1 MSKYDKFQVFSNNL
15 KNRFDNAMLFKMT
28 LIGNFSQPI
37 WLHWWC
43 YILLAPHHFPFCVH
57 VYFSSLFSSLL
68 PPPLGMWMMLQRE
81 TPEDF
86 VLATGE
92 THSVRQFVQ
101 LAFQEIGKEIV
112 WEGQAENEVGKDKQ
126 TGQVLIKV
134 RLWYCCGNS
143 L

>member
-1 MSKYDKFQVFSNNL
+1 MVALVVLYSFGSSSLSILRPCVF
-15 KNRFDNAMLFKMT
+15 FIPLF
-28 LIGNFSQPI
+28 
-37 WLHWWC
+37 
-43 YILLAPHHFPFCVH
+43 
-57 VYFSSLFSSLL
+57 FSSS
-68 PPPLGMWMMLQRE
+68 PPLGIWMMLQRE